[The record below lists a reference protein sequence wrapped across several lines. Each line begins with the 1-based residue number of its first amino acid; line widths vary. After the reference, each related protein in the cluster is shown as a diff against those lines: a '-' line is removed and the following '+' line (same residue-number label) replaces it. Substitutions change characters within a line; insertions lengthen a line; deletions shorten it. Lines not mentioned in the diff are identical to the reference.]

1 MNVFVTGANGLLGT
15 ALVKKL
21 AKKHKVTAFVLKGT
35 PLKGLN
41 GLKNV
46 KIKQGNILDAKS
58 IEDALGACTAVYH
71 LAAAVHVP
79 DVMKKKLYM
88 LNVKG
93 TENVLNACIKSR
105 KVKRFI
111 YASTIAVYGKVKD
124 EKKTV
129 IDESYP
135 IVPVL
140 NYGKTKLIGERIV
153 KGLCPKHNIGYIIIR
168 PSKIYGPGD
177 SSLLPLLKLARAGMS
192 FTIGKGDG
200 MMMPVYVDDIVEAFY
215 LALESKKTNTE
226 YIATGPDAVTKRQFV
241 AMLAKN
247 MGKKPRKMRI
257 PSMPIMIL
265 AHVGEKGAAIF
276 NQHLKLTQKLDFFL
290 SSRRYSIEKARKE
303 LKYSPSVNVEQIIA
317 KTAEWYRQERML

>member
-15 ALVKKL
+15 ALVRKL

-35 PLKGLN
+35 PLKDLN
-41 GLKNV
+41 SIKNV
-46 KIKQGNILDAKS
+46 TIKQGNILDQKS
-58 IEDALGACTAVYH
+58 IEEALGNCIAVYH

-93 TENVLNACIKSR
+93 TENVLNACIKSK
-105 KVKRFI
+105 KVKRLI
-111 YASTIAVYGKVKD
+111 YASTIAIYGKVKD
-124 EKKTV
+124 DKRTV
-129 IDESYP
+129 IDESHP
-135 IVPVL
+135 IVPAS

-153 KGLCPKHNIGYIIIR
+153 KGLCPKHNIRFIIIR

-177 SSLLPLLKLARAGMS
+177 SSLLPLLKLARIGMS

-200 MMMPVYVDDIVEAFY
+200 MTMPAYVDDIAEAFY
-215 LALESKKTNTE
+215 LALESKKTDTE
-226 YIATGPDAVTKRQFV
+226 YIVTGPDVVTKRQFV
-241 AMLAKN
+241 AMLAKTV
-247 MGKKPRKMRI
+247 GKRPRKIRI
-257 PSMPIMIL
+257 PSLPIMIL
-265 AHVGEKGAAIF
+265 AHVGEKGAAVF
-276 NQHLKLTQKLDFFL
+276 NHHLKLTQKLEFFL

-303 LKYSPSVNVEQIIA
+303 LKYSPSVTVEQMVA

>member
-1 MNVFVTGANGLLGT
+1 MNVFVTGANGLLGA
-15 ALVKKL
+15 ALVRKL

-35 PLKGLN
+35 PLKELSSI
-41 GLKNV
+41 KNV
-46 KIKQGNILDAKS
+46 TIRQGNILDQKS
-58 IEDALGACTAVYH
+58 IEDALGYCTAVYH

-79 DVMKKKLYM
+79 DVMRKKLFM

-93 TENVLNACIKSR
+93 TENVINACIQSK
-105 KVKRFI
+105 KVKRLV
-111 YASTIAVYGKVKD
+111 YASTIAIYGKVKD
-124 EKKTV
+124 EKKAV

-153 KGLCPKHNIGYIIIR
+153 RGLCQKNNIKYIIIR

-177 SSLLPLLKLARAGMS
+177 KSLLPLLKLAGMGMS

-200 MMMPVYVDDIVEAFY
+200 MTMPVYVDDIADAFY
-215 LALESKKTNTE
+215 LALGSKKANTE
-226 YIATGPDAVTKRQFV
+226 YIAAGPDAVTKRQFV
-241 AMLAKN
+241 AMLAKA
-247 MGKKPRKMRI
+247 MGKRPRKIKI
-257 PSMPIMIL
+257 PSLPIMVL

-290 SSRRYSIEKARKE
+290 SSRMYSIEKAKKE
-303 LKYSPSVNVEQIIA
+303 LKYSPSVTVEQMIA
-317 KTAEWYRQERML
+317 KTAEWYRNERML